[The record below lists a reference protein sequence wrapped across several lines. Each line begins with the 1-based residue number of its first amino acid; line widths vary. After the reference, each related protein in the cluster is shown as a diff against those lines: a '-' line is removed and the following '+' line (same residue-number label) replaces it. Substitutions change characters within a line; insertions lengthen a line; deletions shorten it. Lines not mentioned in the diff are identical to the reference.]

1 MRTPLSVVI
10 GAGGTGGHIY
20 PGLALAEALR
30 RADPDA
36 VISFIGTERGLE
48 TTLIP
53 AAGYRLH
60 TVDMIPFDP
69 ALGAKRFLLPAALL
83 RSGAQARSVLR
94 TQQAQV
100 VVGMGGYPSAP
111 AIVGARMAGLPS
123 VIHESNA
130 VPGRAN
136 QFAARLTGNLTVAF
150 DGSRAHL
157 QGGERARTVGMP
169 IAASLA
175 ALNRPALREEAR
187 RAFGI
192 PEGARV
198 VLFNGGSLGAAR
210 LTAAAVDLA
219 ARWRGRGDVHLLIK
233 TGPAALA
240 ETRRKLAEAEA
251 GAGAGPV
258 APGAVAPGAVAPEP
272 VAPGVSDPEVSGPGV
287 PGSGVPGSG
296 ASGPGVSGP
305 PPVGAGVGPVA
316 QAVPYLDRMD
326 LAYAVADLVVCRAG
340 SATIA
345 ELATT
350 GVPAVLVPYPHA
362 PGDHQT
368 HNARVLSDAGAA
380 HLVPDA
386 ETTADRLAGLIDPLL
401 ADPARLAVMGRA
413 ADPGNHARA
422 ADLLAETVIRLAAQ
436 PSTAKEFTA

>member
-94 TQQAQV
+94 TQKAQV

-111 AIVGARMAGLPS
+111 AIVGAKMAGLPS

-136 QFAARLTGNLTVAF
+136 QFAARLTEHLTVAF

-157 QGGERARTVGMP
+157 SGGERARTVGMP

-175 ALNRPALREEAR
+175 ALDRPALREEAR

-210 LTAAAVDLA
+210 LTAAAVGLA
-219 ARWRGRGDVHLLIK
+219 ARWRGRGDVHLLVK

-240 ETRRKLAEAEA
+240 ETRQKLIDA
-251 GAGAGPV
+251 GA
-258 APGAVAPGAVAPEP
+258 
-272 VAPGVSDPEVSGPGV
+272 
-287 PGSGVPGSG
+287 
-296 ASGPGVSGP
+296 
-305 PPVGAGVGPVA
+305 GPVA

-386 ETTADRLAGLIDPLL
+386 ETTADRLAEIVDPLL
-401 ADPARLAVMGRA
+401 ADPARLAAMGRA
-413 ADPGNHARA
+413 ADPGHHARA
-422 ADLLAETVIRLAAQ
+422 ADLLAETVIRLAGQ
-436 PSTAKEFTA
+436 PTTTREFTS

>member
-30 RADPDA
+30 RAEPDA

-69 ALGAKRFLLPAALL
+69 ALGARRFLLPAALL
-83 RSGAQARSVLR
+83 RSGAQARSILR
-94 TQQAQV
+94 TQKAQV

-136 QFAARLTGNLTVAF
+136 QFAARLTEHLTVAF

-157 QGGERARTVGMP
+157 SGGERAQTVGMP

-175 ALNRPALREEAR
+175 ALDRPALREEAR

-210 LTAAAVDLA
+210 LTAAAVGLA

-240 ETRRKLAEAEA
+240 ETRRQLAEA
-251 GAGAGPV
+251 GAGTGVGPV
-258 APGAVAPGAVAPEP
+258 APGASGPELADAVA
-272 VAPGVSDPEVSGPGV
+272 
-287 PGSGVPGSG
+287 
-296 ASGPGVSGP
+296 
-305 PPVGAGVGPVA
+305 GPVA

-413 ADPGNHARA
+413 ADPGNHAHA
-422 ADLLAETVIRLAAQ
+422 ADLLAETVRRLAATSVR
-436 PSTAKEFTA
+436 PSDAREFTS

>member
-94 TQQAQV
+94 RQQAQV

-111 AIVGARMAGLPS
+111 AIVGAKMAGLPS

-136 QFAARLTGNLTVAF
+136 QFAARLTEHLTVAF
-150 DGSRAHL
+150 DGSRTHL
-157 QGGERARTVGMP
+157 SGGERALTVGMP

-175 ALNRPALREEAR
+175 ALDRPALRAEAR

-210 LTAAAVDLA
+210 LTAAAVGLA
-219 ARWRGRGDVHLLIK
+219 ARWRDRTDVHLLIK

-240 ETRRKLAEAEA
+240 ETRRKLVDA
-251 GAGAGPV
+251 G
-258 APGAVAPGAVAPEP
+258 
-272 VAPGVSDPEVSGPGV
+272 
-287 PGSGVPGSG
+287 
-296 ASGPGVSGP
+296 
-305 PPVGAGVGPVA
+305 VGAAAQGEARQQPADAASGPVA

-368 HNARVLSDAGAA
+368 HNARVLSEAGAA

-386 ETTADRLAGLIDPLL
+386 ETTADRLAELIDPLL

-422 ADLLAETVIRLAAQ
+422 ADLLAETVIRLAGQ
-436 PSTAKEFTA
+436 PTTTREFTS

>member
-36 VISFIGTERGLE
+36 VISFIGTKRGLE

-83 RSGAQARSVLR
+83 RSGAQARSILR
-94 TQQAQV
+94 AQKAQV

-136 QFAARLTGNLTVAF
+136 QFAARLTEHLTVAF

-157 QGGERARTVGMP
+157 SGGERARTVGMP

-175 ALNRPALREEAR
+175 ALDRPALREEAR
-187 RAFGI
+187 RAFGTRA
-192 PEGARV
+192 GARV

-210 LTAAAVDLA
+210 LTEAAVGLA
-219 ARWRGRGDVHLLIK
+219 SRWRGRQDVDLLIK
-233 TGPAALA
+233 TGPAALS
-240 ETRRKLAEAEA
+240 ETRRRLA
-251 GAGAGPV
+251 
-258 APGAVAPGAVAPEP
+258 
-272 VAPGVSDPEVSGPGV
+272 D
-287 PGSGVPGSG
+287 
-296 ASGPGVSGP
+296 
-305 PPVGAGVGPVA
+305 AGVGPVA

-326 LAYAVADLVVCRAG
+326 LAYAVADVVVCRAG

-350 GVPAVLVPYPHA
+350 GVPAV
-362 PGDHQT
+362 
-368 HNARVLSDAGAA
+368 
-380 HLVPDA
+380 
-386 ETTADRLAGLIDPLL
+386 
-401 ADPARLAVMGRA
+401 
-413 ADPGNHARA
+413 
-422 ADLLAETVIRLAAQ
+422 
-436 PSTAKEFTA
+436 

>member
-36 VISFIGTERGLE
+36 VISFVGTERGLE

-83 RSGAQARSVLR
+83 RSGAQCRSILR
-94 TQQAQV
+94 TQRAQV

-111 AIVGARMAGLPS
+111 AVLGARMAGLPS

-136 QFAARLTGNLTVAF
+136 QFAARLTEHLTVAF
-150 DGSRAHL
+150 DGSRPHL
-157 QGGERARTVGMP
+157 AGGERARTVGMP

-175 ALNRPALREEAR
+175 ALDRPALRDEAR
-187 RAFGI
+187 GTFGI
-192 PEGARV
+192 PAGARV

-210 LTAAAVDLA
+210 LTAAAVGLA
-219 ARWRGRGDVHLLIK
+219 ARWRDRRDVHLLIK

-240 ETRRKLAEAEA
+240 ETRQRLADA
-251 GAGAGPV
+251 GA
-258 APGAVAPGAVAPEP
+258 
-272 VAPGVSDPEVSGPGV
+272 
-287 PGSGVPGSG
+287 
-296 ASGPGVSGP
+296 
-305 PPVGAGVGPVA
+305 GPVA

-368 HNARVLSDAGAA
+368 HNARVLSEVGAA
-380 HLVPDA
+380 YLVPDA
-386 ETTADRLAGLIDPLL
+386 ETTADRLAAVVEPLL
-401 ADPARLAVMGRA
+401 TDPGRLAAMGRV

-422 ADLLAETVIRLAAQ
+422 ADLLAATVIRLA
-436 PSTAKEFTA
+436 TAP

>member
-36 VISFIGTERGLE
+36 VISFVGTERGLE

-83 RSGAQARSVLR
+83 RSGAQARSILR
-94 TQQAQV
+94 TQKAQV

-136 QFAARLTGNLTVAF
+136 QFAARLTEHLTVAF

-157 QGGERARTVGMP
+157 SGGERALTVGMP

-175 ALNRPALREEAR
+175 ALDRPALREEAR

-192 PEGARV
+192 PDGARV

-210 LTAAAVDLA
+210 LTTAAVGLA
-219 ARWRGRGDVHLLIK
+219 ARWRGRADVHLLIK

-240 ETRRKLAEAEA
+240 ETRRKLAEAGA
-251 GAGAGPV
+251 GADAGAGPV
-258 APGAVAPGAVAPEP
+258 AR
-272 VAPGVSDPEVSGPGV
+272 
-287 PGSGVPGSG
+287 
-296 ASGPGVSGP
+296 
-305 PPVGAGVGPVA
+305 AGRDADAGPVA

-386 ETTADRLAGLIDPLL
+386 EATADRLAELLAPLL

-422 ADLLAETVIRLAAQ
+422 ADLLAETVTRLAVRPSIAQ
-436 PSTAKEFTA
+436 EFTS

>member
-94 TQQAQV
+94 TQKAQV

-111 AIVGARMAGLPS
+111 AIVGAKMAGLPS

-136 QFAARLTGNLTVAF
+136 QFAARLTEHLTVAF

-157 QGGERARTVGMP
+157 SGGERARTVGMP

-175 ALNRPALREEAR
+175 ALDRPALREEAR
-187 RAFGI
+187 RAFRI

-210 LTAAAVDLA
+210 LTAAAVGLA
-219 ARWRGRGDVHLLIK
+219 ARWRGRGDVHLLVK

-240 ETRRKLAEAEA
+240 ETRQKLIDA
-251 GAGAGPV
+251 GA
-258 APGAVAPGAVAPEP
+258 
-272 VAPGVSDPEVSGPGV
+272 
-287 PGSGVPGSG
+287 
-296 ASGPGVSGP
+296 
-305 PPVGAGVGPVA
+305 GPVA

-386 ETTADRLAGLIDPLL
+386 ETTADRLAEIVDPLL
-401 ADPARLAVMGRA
+401 ADPARLAAMGRA
-413 ADPGNHARA
+413 ADPGHHARA
-422 ADLLAETVIRLAAQ
+422 ADLLAETVIRLAGQ
-436 PSTAKEFTA
+436 PTTTREFTS